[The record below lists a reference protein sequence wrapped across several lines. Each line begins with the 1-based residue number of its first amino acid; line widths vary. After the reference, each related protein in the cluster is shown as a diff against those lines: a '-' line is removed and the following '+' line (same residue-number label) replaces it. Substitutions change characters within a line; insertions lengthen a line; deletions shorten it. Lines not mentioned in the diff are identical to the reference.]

1 VLKVYISSMESK
13 DIFVD
18 VFAGN
23 SAIELKDKLGSS
35 EKVVLTGHR
44 SPDGDAVGSCLA
56 LWNHLKEHGVE
67 STVVLPDEFPTFIS
81 WMNGKDEI
89 VLHSQN
95 PEAAEKLIEEADVLF
110 VLDYN
115 DSSRVGDMQG
125 SLDKSNAFKVMIDHH
140 QQPSDFVDLTFS
152 DEKSCSTAEMVY
164 RLIERWGQKDELSA
178 ASAAC
183 LYCGIMTDSGSFR
196 FPSVTPRTHRIAAAL
211 CETGIDH
218 ADIHS
223 RVYDNNRE
231 GQLKLV
237 GYALTEKLEVFP
249 EHHSAIISLSLE
261 ELARFGYEKG
271 DTEGLVNRALSVE
284 GVNFAAFVKES
295 EDRVKLSLRSVGEF
309 SVRDFSSDHF
319 GGGGHHNAAGGASSE
334 SLQEVVSKIRGLLP
348 EYSSKLNY

>member
-1 VLKVYISSMESK
+1 MESK
-13 DIFVD
+13 DVFVD
-18 VFAGN
+18 VFAGD
-23 SAIELKDKLGSS
+23 SAIELKDRLATSKR
-35 EKVVLTGHR
+35 VVLTGHR

-56 LWNHLKEHGVE
+56 LWNHLKEHGVDA
-67 STVVLPDEFPTFIS
+67 TVVLPDEFPGFIS

-89 VLHSQN
+89 VLHSET
-95 PEAAEKLIEEADVLF
+95 PEQAEKLLVEADVLF

-115 DSSRVGDMQG
+115 DSSRVGDMQ
-125 SLDKSNAFKVMIDHH
+125 SALQSSDAFKVMIDHH
-140 QQPSDFVDLTFS
+140 QQPSNFVDLMFS

-164 RLIERWGQKDELSA
+164 RLIERWGEEGELSA

-211 CETGIDH
+211 CETGINH
-218 ADIHS
+218 AEIHS
-223 RVYDNNRE
+223 MVYDNNRE

-249 EHHSAIISLSLE
+249 EYHAAIISLSLD
-261 ELARFGYEKG
+261 ELARFDYEKG

-295 EDRVKLSLRSVGEF
+295 EERVKLSFRSVGEF
-309 SVRDFSSDHF
+309 SARDFSSDHF
-319 GGGGHHNAAGGASSE
+319 GGGGHHNAAGGASNDSI
-334 SLQEVVSKIRGLLP
+334 QEVVSKIRGLLP

>member
-1 VLKVYISSMESK
+1 MESK
-13 DIFVD
+13 DVFID
-18 VFAGN
+18 VFAGDL
-23 SAIELKDKLGSS
+23 AIELKERLATSVR
-35 EKVVLTGHR
+35 VVLTGHR

-56 LWNHLKEHGVE
+56 LWNHLKEHGVNA
-67 STVVLPDEFPTFIS
+67 TVVLPDEFPGFIS
-81 WMNGKDEI
+81 WMSGKDDI
-89 VLHSQN
+89 VLHSAT
-95 PEAAEKLIEEADVLF
+95 PDKAEALLGEADVIF

-115 DSSRVGDMQG
+115 DSSRVGAMQNALEN
-125 SLDKSNAFKVMIDHH
+125 SDAFKVMIDHH
-140 QQPSDFVDLTFS
+140 QQPSDFVDMMFS

-164 RLIERWGQKDELSA
+164 RLIERWGEEEELSS

-249 EHHSAIISLSLE
+249 EHHAAIISLSLK

-284 GVNFAAFVKES
+284 GVNFAVFVKES
-295 EDRVKLSLRSVGEF
+295 EERVKMSFRSVGEF
-309 SVRDFSSDHF
+309 SAREFSSDHF
-319 GGGGHHNAAGGASSE
+319 AGGGHYNAAGGASKE
-334 SLQEVVSKIRGLLP
+334 SLLVVVSKIKGLLP